1 MYDVDYEIY
10 KYINEQA
17 KHYVQFDTLLK
28 QKNITFNEAY
38 QKTIQFKEQFNILLS
53 MYSIKG
59 QNLRDTCENLIEL
72 IVKQPDNLELQYI
85 YFCVVSDFGLLNRI
99 ISKNWT
105 EEQEIRSY
113 FRQNEILQELIE
125 FLKCQLHNREKL
137 EDIKKYFKKVS
148 WRKNI
153 DSKEETDFIYN
164 LTIKHTFLHS
174 KSKGNEIYKD
184 NLNALIININSDE
197 KLKLVKPYLIF
208 AVLSRKTGMMQ
219 KRENFIPNLKA
230 MFQYQDYNI
239 YNDNGKNFN
248 QYQSNLELYDH
259 LRRSY
264 LEDADSDISL
274 CDYCFANLS
283 PLSEW
288 YYSNCE
294 PNEDI
299 PMNLRRKIISIMP
312 KSFPAIIDSTDY
324 EKLTNEELRK
334 HLDMEED

>member
-1 MYDVDYEIY
+1 M
-10 KYINEQA
+10 
-17 KHYVQFDTLLK
+17 
-28 QKNITFNEAY
+28 
-38 QKTIQFKEQFNILLS
+38 
-53 MYSIKG
+53 
-59 QNLRDTCENLIEL
+59 
-72 IVKQPDNLELQYI
+72 
-85 YFCVVSDFGLLNRI
+85 
-99 ISKNWT
+99 
-105 EEQEIRSY
+105 
-113 FRQNEILQELIE
+113 
-125 FLKCQLHNREKL
+125 
-137 EDIKKYFKKVS
+137 
-148 WRKNI
+148 
-153 DSKEETDFIYN
+153 
-164 LTIKHTFLHS
+164 
-174 KSKGNEIYKD
+174 
-184 NLNALIININSDE
+184 IININSDE
-197 KLKLVKPYLIF
+197 KLKLVKSYLIF

-259 LRRSY
+259 LSRSY

-334 HLDMEED
+334 HLDMEEDLKRRISGTMQFRQ